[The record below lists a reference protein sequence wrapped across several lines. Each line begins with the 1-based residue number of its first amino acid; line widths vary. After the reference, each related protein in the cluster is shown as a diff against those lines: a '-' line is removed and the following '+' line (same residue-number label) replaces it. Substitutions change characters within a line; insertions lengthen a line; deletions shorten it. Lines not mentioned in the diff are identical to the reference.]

1 MASFLTNIPFKVF
14 LISWAILSFFCHSP
28 QTIIILIRILNMYH
42 QGLGSFSRTK
52 AIKIDS
58 PVFNS
63 FNTALVGLLN
73 IAKEHTM
80 IYLAGLI
87 LKYEI
92 IVNIENKPML

>member
-1 MASFLTNIPFKVF
+1 
-14 LISWAILSFFCHSP
+14 
-28 QTIIILIRILNMYH
+28 MYH

-58 PVFNS
+58 PVFN
-63 FNTALVGLLN
+63 TAVVGLLN